1 MRSNLTCYSEEK
13 KLGAKE
19 YILHDYTYMTARKG
33 KTVVTEIRTVV
44 ILLQG
49 I

>member
-1 MRSNLTCYSEEK
+1 MNFIDTILNKRSQT
-13 KLGAKE
+13 E
-19 YILHDYTYMTARKG
+19 YILYDYIYRTARKG